1 MEGIIENLL
10 DTAME
15 LCYNERLDK
24 RLIPCLLFGKP
35 GDLGR
40 LVVPLLCRVSVCV
53 PSSPQCLGW
62 ISGDSC
68 FVMYVDMIALFLNG
82 LLCNSFEFYSIRF
95 AIPHQSMVAGRFSRN
110 EWNY

>member
-10 DTAME
+10 DTEME

-40 LVVPLLCRVSVCV
+40 LVVPLIYATFKINSKNRGVR
-53 PSSPQCLGW
+53 G
-62 ISGDSC
+62 
-68 FVMYVDMIALFLNG
+68 VD
-82 LLCNSFEFYSIRF
+82 
-95 AIPHQSMVAGRFSRN
+95 
-110 EWNY
+110 